1 MAEQIG
7 TVLSTN
13 IVLSM
18 LGRKLGSGQD
28 LSMAET
34 LMAFTEMAKTR
45 MDYYGPSPSTMQI
58 KPTPLPEDV
67 RGVLAN
73 YTGI

>member
-1 MAEQIG
+1 MAEQIAP
-7 TVLSTN
+7 VQSTD

-18 LGRKLGSGQD
+18 LGRKLGSGQE
-28 LSMAET
+28 LTMAES

-45 MDYYGPSPSTMQI
+45 MDYYGPSPATMRI
-58 KPTPLPEDV
+58 KSAPLPEDV
-67 RGVLAN
+67 RGMLAN